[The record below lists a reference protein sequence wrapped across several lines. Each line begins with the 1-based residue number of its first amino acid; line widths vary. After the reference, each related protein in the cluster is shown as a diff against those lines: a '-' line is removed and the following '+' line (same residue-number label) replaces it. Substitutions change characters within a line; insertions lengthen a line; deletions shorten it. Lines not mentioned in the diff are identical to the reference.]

1 MQAPRGVEDLSSHRT
16 RRHERNNLSLI
27 FNWWIRKAGKVSR
40 AQTNPN
46 QLWRSGGQHLCFSGY
61 KFLSIRRTGAQQR
74 LEYPGSGSVPDG
86 GRAYPHKS
94 AGRT

>member
-1 MQAPRGVEDLSSHRT
+1 MWKTCLRT
-16 RRHERNNLSLI
+16 ARDVMNGTIPAHIQLVGPQGRQSFAR
-27 FNWWIRKAGKVSR
+27 
-40 AQTNPN
+40 PN
-46 QLWRSGGQHLCFSGY
+46 QLWRSGGQHFCFSGY

-94 AGRT
+94 PGNLIGGA